1 MQANTFARINFLK
14 FLQAN
19 ILLYKTNF
27 KNCYFNSI
35 LLRKKSFSCLMTAN
49 SAVVLGPKGFKNGKG
64 ISLNT
69 EHLFYVMLILQ
80 AHHQTIFFFN
90 PLSLPSLSPWM
101 THTRPAEMIYT
112 TIKNSMEITVAKK
125 KNWFEQLRTCP
136 SLIPTF
142 ILTCFQSTVVESAR
156 GGVGAQVLRY
166 WYCSRFSLTQTSL
179 MRKSLVAELFCDTS

>member
-19 ILLYKTNF
+19 ILFYKTNF

-49 SAVVLGPKGFKNGKG
+49 SAVVLGPKGFKNGKR

-80 AHHQTIFFFN
+80 ARHQSISFFN

-112 TIKNSMEITVAKK
+112 TVKNSMEITVAKEK
-125 KNWFEQLRTCP
+125 IVLNN
-136 SLIPTF
+136 
-142 ILTCFQSTVVESAR
+142 SAP
-156 GGVGAQVLRY
+156 APP
-166 WYCSRFSLTQTSL
+166 LTQHLSWVVFSRWL
-179 MRKSLVAELFCDTS
+179 SGQPGEGWVHRCLDTDIVPVFL